1 MSGRRSPRRI
11 EIRGTRIENGSAL
24 GRVGAWC
31 FRHGW
36 WVLAIW
42 TVAVA
47 AGVVATG
54 PLFNRLADSGI
65 PRDVES
71 VAATDIISAGDDSAG
86 TIIGVVDHVD
96 PASPQVR
103 DAVAG
108 VAQRLAGFTGV
119 RAVEQPFALSLIHI

>member
-1 MSGRRSPRRI
+1 MTPVLGRFPPRRI
-11 EIRGTRIENGSAL
+11 RIRGTRIENRSAL

-42 TVAVA
+42 VVAVA

-54 PLFNRLADSGI
+54 PLFSRLADSGI

-71 VAATDIISAGDDSAG
+71 VAAMDVISAGDDSAG

-96 PASPQVR
+96 PGSP
-103 DAVAG
+103 
-108 VAQRLAGFTGV
+108 
-119 RAVEQPFALSLIHI
+119 